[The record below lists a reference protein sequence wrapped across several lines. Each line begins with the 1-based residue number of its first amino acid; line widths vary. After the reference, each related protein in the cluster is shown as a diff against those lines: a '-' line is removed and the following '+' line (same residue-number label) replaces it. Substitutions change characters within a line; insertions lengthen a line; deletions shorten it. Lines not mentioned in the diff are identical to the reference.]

1 MPVKV
6 VSSFY
11 PLPET
16 LRRSR
21 GATTAPWTPVALSA
35 AANAAG
41 SASAAATGSR
51 AQPWMAVFHLPVRKR
66 SHIQMQRAVLSKHM
80 QTMVA
85 GRLKW
90 KT

>member
-11 PLPET
+11 LLPET
-16 LRRSR
+16 QRRIR
-21 GATTAPWTPVALSA
+21 
-35 AANAAG
+35 
-41 SASAAATGSR
+41 AATKAAWDSSPKGGSNWMQTQF
-51 AQPWMAVFHLPVRKR
+51 AMAVFHLPVRKR

-80 QTMVA
+80 QTIVA